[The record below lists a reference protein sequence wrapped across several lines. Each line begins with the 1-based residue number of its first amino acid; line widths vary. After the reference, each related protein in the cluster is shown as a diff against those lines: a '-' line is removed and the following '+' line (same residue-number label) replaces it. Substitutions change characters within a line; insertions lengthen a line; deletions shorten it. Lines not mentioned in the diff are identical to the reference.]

1 MGPIWQ
7 YNRTE
12 KDRVVKVSVNS
23 YIPQLKEYF
32 VKALMMIKGI
42 GECKHWG
49 KIGLILDSVRRP
61 VTRQ

>member
-23 YIPQLKEYF
+23 YILQLKEYF

-42 GECKHWG
+42 GEYKH
-49 KIGLILDSVRRP
+49 
-61 VTRQ
+61 